1 MPGAGSII
9 ATGAKT
15 QTLVKKQLNI
25 LLVDDDDAIEAA
37 IRFAILQHTPAHHLF
52 VAKDGR
58 EGLDMLRGMPGL
70 EEVPAD
76 NRVVILDCHMPVM
89 DGLEFLHELRADE
102 DLRRTPVLMLTNSL
116 DETDRD
122 CAYDLGIA
130 GFIAKPATMQGFSDA
145 VATMEEFLQIVELP
159 S

>member
-1 MPGAGSII
+1 M
-9 ATGAKT
+9 
-15 QTLVKKQLNI
+15 KKQLNI

-37 IRFAILQHTPAHHLF
+37 IRFAILQHGPEHHLF
-52 VAKDGR
+52 VAKNGR
-58 EGLDMLRGMPGL
+58 TGLDMLRGMPGV
-70 EEVPAD
+70 EEVPLD

-89 DGLEFLHELRADE
+89 DGLEFLHELRAD
-102 DLRRTPVLMLTNSL
+102 DYLKRTPVLMLTNSL
-116 DETDRD
+116 DEGDRD

-159 S
+159 N